1 MPVSPETLKIL
12 TGGIWASNPG
22 ALKQDPSAADPAVT
36 RADGYPAAYSS
47 TLNPEQETIQGRW
60 NEFDSAVTDIFTEG
74 VPIYDDEIDYPVNA
88 ITNQTGVLYRALVA
102 NGPSSTVVTPG
113 TDPTVWARVSG
124 TQGAPS
130 APDTPTA
137 VAGNGTLD
145 ISWNCPLDGGVAIT
159 EFELQY
165 RNAGSSWPGT
175 SVTTT
180 APFRQLTG
188 LMNGQAVEF
197 RVRATNSI
205 GDSPWSSTGTGTP
218 TATIPGGGSTLALRA
233 TAGDTEAT
241 LEWLE
246 PDDGGASITSYEV
259 QWRSSSQAFSS
270 SRQASVTT
278 ESYTRTGLGNGT
290 EYTFRVRARN
300 SAGPGTWS
308 NEATATPVLNT
319 AQSPGAGQLAFSGG
333 QTYWVPL
340 LLTSDRPK
348 VRLATTNGLGTSQL
362 RVYRNGDHGDTARI
376 LHDGST
382 MNNPATQTTGDLGY
396 DSVVLVRVVFAGF
409 NSLTSEFEVS
419 AVA

>member
-1 MPVSPETLKIL
+1 MSPVSEETLKIL
-12 TGGIWASNPG
+12 RGGIWASNPG
-22 ALKQDPSAADPAVT
+22 ALKQDPSAADPPVT

-74 VPIYDDEIDYPVNA
+74 VPIYDDEIDYPVDA
-88 ITNQTGVLYRALVA
+88 IANQTGALYRALVA

-113 TDPTVWARVSG
+113 TDPTTWARVSG
-124 TQGAPS
+124 TQSAPS

-145 ISWNCPLDGGVAIT
+145 ITWNCPLDGGAEIT
-159 EFELQY
+159 QFELQY
-165 RNAGSSWPGT
+165 RNAGGSWPGT

-180 APFRQLTG
+180 APFRQLPG
-188 LMNGQAVEF
+188 LTNGQAVEF

-205 GDSPWSSTGTGTP
+205 GDSPWSGTGTGTP
-218 TATIPGGGSTLALRA
+218 TAQIPGGGSTLALRA
-233 TAGDTEAT
+233 TGGDTEAT

-259 QWRSSSQAFSS
+259 QWRSGAQAFSS

-278 ESYTRTGLGNGT
+278 ESYTRTGLTNGT

-308 NEATATPVLNT
+308 NEATATPAVDILGTVTRLENVDAVAATARGIGAIVVTSAKPKLRVTLNSG
-319 AQSPGAGQLAFSGG
+319 SPISIRAYGPGPTSFIGGNIAATLTPAAGTPATSGDLTPGGYMVTSEG
-333 QTYWVPL
+333 QTGNY
-340 LLTSDRPK
+340 T
-348 VRLATTNGLGTSQL
+348 
-362 RVYRNGDHGDTARI
+362 I
-376 LHDGST
+376 
-382 MNNPATQTTGDLGY
+382 
-396 DSVVLVRVVFAGF
+396 
-409 NSLTSEFEVS
+409 E